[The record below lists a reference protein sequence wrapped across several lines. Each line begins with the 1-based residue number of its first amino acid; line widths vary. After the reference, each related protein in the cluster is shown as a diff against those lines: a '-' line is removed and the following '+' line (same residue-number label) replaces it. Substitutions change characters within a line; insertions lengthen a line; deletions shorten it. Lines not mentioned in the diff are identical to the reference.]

1 MSDEKNFLSHDEK
14 ALKPLS
20 GGQLFKQ
27 EKFCSDGVF
36 LIDFLSEEKFLSG
49 ESFLG

>member
-1 MSDEKNFLSHDEK
+1 MSDEKNFLSHGEK

-36 LIDFLSEEKFLSG
+36 LIDFLKRREIFKQR
-49 ESFLG
+49 